1 MPRIAVPI
9 TDQEPIVEHGRIDEQ
24 EQAHD
29 ESRDGPLEQDRVH
42 FAGDPTRVQEEQRKG
57 EDRHARAAQ
66 SHGHGAVLLCGVD
79 VNAAALPA
87 ASPGF
92 RRRVEGCPLSFQRSR
107 NRRLV
112 DKVAVGNGSCRE
124 RRSSQPSN
132 NGMSHPHAVK
142 NLDDV
147 ISEIEGRLDEKDE
160 VRELTIKSSRTIARL
175 SGSAIQAMHRGHD
188 VGTALQETREEIL
201 KLRSLLKDHP
211 DLYHTGIVENA
222 MQEAGEAFLV
232 HAILEQDPLPSP
244 KDLGLTDTAYLLGL
258 GDVVGELRRIALEH
272 LRRGDVKQASGYLEK
287 MERILD
293 SLMRFDYPTALVAL
307 KRKQDVARSLIEKTR
322 GEVAV
327 ASRSQELADKL
338 DAVREKL

>member
-1 MPRIAVPI
+1 MHSRWPEAPEAERQKPDEHEPKAQCERPRPF
-9 TDQEPIVEHGRIDEQ
+9 
-24 EQAHD
+24 
-29 ESRDGPLEQDRVH
+29 GPLRPV
-42 FAGDPTRVQEEQRKG
+42 
-57 EDRHARAAQ
+57 
-66 SHGHGAVLLCGVD
+66 
-79 VNAAALPA
+79 
-87 ASPGF
+87 SPGASNGALSP
-92 RRRVEGCPLSFQRSR
+92 RATRGTEGPELRW
-107 NRRLV
+107 RL
-112 DKVAVGNGSCRE
+112 GFGRCLE
-124 RRSSQPSN
+124 CHTSQPSN
-132 NGMSHPHAVK
+132 NGMGHPRAVK

-258 GDVVGELRRIALEH
+258 GDVVGELRRFALEH
-272 LRRGDVKQASGYLEK
+272 LRRADVKQASGYLEK